1 MMSIKG
7 DNTVKFDRPPEV
19 LLKAGAD
26 PLSWMILVKRNFL
39 GRKTP
44 PHHRIEISLRDI
56 SQLFNSMDP
65 SPFHEKDLDHDAEE
79 FIESWVS
86 EFHRDEPVSLLI
98 HLQQLP
104 DAQETRHTVEQ
115 AIHNFFT
122 YKAKLNQL
130 EFRRLMKRGRLSLMI
145 GLVFLGICL
154 ATGNFI
160 GKLEPSAFFAFLKE
174 GLMIAGWVA
183 MWRPMEIYL
192 YEWWPLRRCGKI
204 LEKMSKMQVEVRE
217 RK

>member
-1 MMSIKG
+1 MTG
-7 DNTVKFDRPPEV
+7 TDDHRTVKIARPIDSQKFEPGQFEAIT
-19 LLKAGAD
+19 LAR
-26 PLSWMILVKRNFL
+26 RNFL
-39 GRKTP
+39 GRKVP

-86 EFHRDEPVSLLI
+86 EYHRDEPVSLLI

-104 DAQETRHTVEQ
+104 EAQNAKQTIER
-115 AIHNFFT
+115 AIHHYFA
-122 YKAKLNQL
+122 YKAQLNGL
-130 EFRRLMKRGRLSLMI
+130 EFKRLMKRGRLSLVI

-154 ATGNFI
+154 ATGKFVDEM
-160 GKLEPSAFFAFLKE
+160 GRSTLSAFMKE

-192 YEWWPLRRCGKI
+192 YEWWPLRRRGKI
-204 LEKMSKMQVEVRE
+204 FEKMSRMQVEVRH
-217 RK
+217 RP